1 MNLKKISTS
10 LLTLTTVAAL
20 PVSTSAQAVNQT
32 KISQCNQI
40 IAIANQAVKDTNAIT
55 NREQASSP
63 GDMLKAAEALE
74 SAARQLENLAII
86 DQRLQSY
93 RLRYVNIYRQT
104 SSATRDFL
112 TAYERR
118 DPDEART
125 AIQALQVATSPE
137 KQLVSEINN
146 YCTQALLET
155 SMLLKD

>member
-40 IAIANQAVKDTNAIT
+40 IAIANLAIKDTNALT
-55 NREQASSP
+55 NTEQASSP
-63 GDMLKAAEALE
+63 REMLKAAEAME
-74 SAARQLENLAII
+74 SAARQLESLSIT

-104 SSATRDFL
+104 GSATRDFL

-125 AIQALQVATSPE
+125 AIQALQIATSPE
-137 KQLVSEINN
+137 KQLVADINN
-146 YCTQALLET
+146 YCRT
-155 SMLLKD
+155 